1 LTDPAASPLF
11 NPAAFE
17 LPKSIVH
24 VCAGG
29 ETPPLLRHAASF
41 ASYLKDKADGMPGR
55 IAQNLVVERVRAR
68 IGKMWRVAPGDV
80 GFVSNVAE
88 GVSML
93 CESITWQEG
102 DNICFDENEYPSVVV
117 PFALAT
123 GIVPEIRFAEGKDP
137 NRILEKVDAHTRVI
151 AVSYVSYLNG
161 ERFNLTNLRA
171 KADEVGAILVVDY
184 TQAAGYLPIDASI
197 ADFAFSACYKW
208 LLGIT
213 GCAVAY
219 WNRHRQPNWRPSTG
233 GWHSLASGSRP
244 NYAEGLMLRTDAMR
258 FSRGNPSHASLY
270 VLDGALDFLADYETL
285 AIQNHVQALTGDLH
299 DRLSA
304 VGLHPS
310 TPRDPDRHG
319 ASICID
325 GNFEQ
330 RVVDELHRH
339 GIYIW
344 GGRGRLRISFHGF
357 NQRSELDTIV
367 SELLHELGR

>member
-11 NPAAFE
+11 NLAAFE
-17 LPKSIVH
+17 LPKNVVH

-29 ETPPLLRHAASF
+29 ETPPLLRHVASF

-55 IAQNLVVERVRAR
+55 MSQNLVVERVRDR
-68 IGKMWRVAPGDV
+68 IGKMWRVAPGDL

-88 GVSML
+88 GMSML
-93 CESITWQEG
+93 CESIAWQKG
-102 DNICFDENEYPSVVV
+102 DNICFDVNEYPSVVV
-117 PFALAT
+117 PFALAAA
-123 GIVPEIRFAEGKDP
+123 GVPEIRFAEGGDP
-137 NRILEKVDAHTRVI
+137 NRILEKVDANTRVI

-161 ERFNLTNLRA
+161 ERFDLTNLRA

-184 TQAAGYLPIDASI
+184 TQAAGYLPIDASV

-213 GCAVAY
+213 GCAIAY
-219 WNRHRQPNWRPSTG
+219 WNRLRQPNWRPSTG

-244 NYAEGLMLRTDAMR
+244 NYSEGLTLRTDAMR
-258 FSRGNPSHASLY
+258 FSRGNPAHASLY
-270 VLDGALDFLADYETL
+270 VLDGALDFLAGYETH
-285 AIQNHVQALTGDLH
+285 AIQSHVQTLTGDLH

-304 VGLHPS
+304 VGIHPS

-325 GNFEQ
+325 GNFEP
-330 RVVDELHRH
+330 RVVDDLHRR
-339 GIYIW
+339 GVYIW

-357 NQRSELDTIV
+357 NQRAELDTIV
-367 SELLHELGR
+367 SELLHELRG

>member
-1 LTDPAASPLF
+1 LSDPAASPLF
-11 NPAAFE
+11 NLAAFD
-17 LPKSIVH
+17 LPKSVVH

-41 ASYLKDKADGMPGR
+41 ARYLKDKADGMPGR
-55 IAQNLVVERVRAR
+55 TSQNLLIERVRER
-68 IGKMWRVAPGDV
+68 IGKMWCVAPGDV

-93 CESITWQEG
+93 CESITWQHG
-102 DNICFDENEYPSVVV
+102 DNICFDGIEYPSVVV
-117 PFALAT
+117 PFALAAA
-123 GIVPEIRFAEGKDP
+123 GVPEIRFAEGEDP
-137 NRILEKVDAHTRVI
+137 DRILQKVDAHTRLI

-161 ERFNLTNLRA
+161 ERFNLANLRA
-171 KADEVGAILVVDY
+171 KASEVGAILVVDY
-184 TQAAGYLPIDASI
+184 TQAAGYLPINASI

-219 WNRHRQPNWRPSTG
+219 WNRLRQPNWRPATG

-244 NYAEGLMLRTDAMR
+244 NYSEGLLLRPDAMR

-270 VLDGALDFLADYETL
+270 VLDGALDFLAGYEML
-285 AIQNHVQALTGDLH
+285 AIQSHVQALTGDLH

-304 VGLHPS
+304 VGIHPS

-330 RVVDELHRH
+330 RVVDDLHRR
-339 GIYIW
+339 GVYIW

-357 NQRSELDTIV
+357 NQRCELDTIV
-367 SELLHELGR
+367 SELLHELRR

>member
-1 LTDPAASPLF
+1 MTDPAASPLF

-17 LPKSIVH
+17 LPKNVVH

-55 IAQNLVVERVRAR
+55 ISQTLVVERVRDR
-68 IGKMWRVAPGDV
+68 IGKMWRVAPDDV

-102 DNICFDENEYPSVVV
+102 DNICFDGNEYPSVVV
-117 PFALAT
+117 PFALPAA
-123 GIVPEIRFAEGKDP
+123 GVPEIRLAEGKGP

-161 ERFNLTNLRA
+161 ERFDLANLRA

-213 GCAVAY
+213 GCLLEQTPA
-219 WNRHRQPNWRPSTG
+219 TE
-233 GWHSLASGSRP
+233 LASIDRRMAFAGERIA
-244 NYAEGLMLRTDAMR
+244 AELFGGADAANGCDALLARESFSCVTLCTRRCAR
-258 FSRGNPSHASLY
+258 FS
-270 VLDGALDFLADYETL
+270 
-285 AIQNHVQALTGDLH
+285 
-299 DRLSA
+299 
-304 VGLHPS
+304 
-310 TPRDPDRHG
+310 
-319 ASICID
+319 
-325 GNFEQ
+325 
-330 RVVDELHRH
+330 
-339 GIYIW
+339 
-344 GGRGRLRISFHGF
+344 GRLRDASHSKS
-357 NQRSELDTIV
+357 RSGID
-367 SELLHELGR
+367 G